1 MPENKPYILIAIN
14 TIIRN
19 LPELLDAGVFAAF
32 SAMFMSVD
40 NEALLTKIATL
51 IIILETAVGSHFLA
65 QHLDSSGYIKN

>member
-51 IIILETAVGSHFLA
+51 IIILETAVGRN
-65 QHLDSSGYIKN
+65 Y